1 MELRYEKY
9 FEDSIDLEYER
20 NKTNAEIIE
29 ETYFEYHGKYDD
41 GESIAD
47 MLEDGVKGVI
57 VA

>member
-29 ETYFEYHGKYDD
+29 ETYFQYHGKYDD
-41 GESIAD
+41 GISTAD
-47 MLEDGVKGVI
+47 MLYEY
-57 VA
+57 